1 MWRPAGCGCGDQRGD
16 RGGGMSGRAC
26 CGDRPCRGGRG
37 CWGVRGC
44 WGLRGCWGGQACWG
58 GWGGVGWLRCGAGG
72 RGPGS
77 GRPGS
82 GGYGWLPVSAGC
94 WSQGISDSF
103 HRRCEVCHGD
113 RSTGAFRDPGPG
125 SRGGRPG
132 PPGRPRSARVGLTTG
147 SAARMDRREGP
158 GPAGADPFSLLKGLA
173 AFAAFAALAALAA
186 FAALAAG
193 SAAGWTGS
201 SLAGAGGSASG
212 SEASMPSYQE
222 MGDSPGSGAGAANH
236 SPVTSSSASSP
247 APAVCGLSAE
257 PLAGERRN
265 QPAGGDT
272 PGKSSLPLAGSAS
285 AGATSGRSASGAA
298 AGGEIRPGGTDQGGT
313 TWSGQAR
320 PEVPARCGSSG
331 DPGS

>member
-1 MWRPAGCGCGDQRGD
+1 MWRPADCRCGDHCGD

-26 CGDRPCRGGRG
+26 WGGRA
-37 CWGVRGC
+37 CC
-44 WGLRGCWGGQACWG
+44 GGQACCG
-58 GWGGVGWLRCGAGG
+58 GWGGGWLRCGAGRRGPGSGG

-82 GGYGWLPVSAGC
+82 GSGCPGSGGYGWSPASAGC

-125 SRGGRPG
+125 RRGGRPG

-158 GPAGADPFSLLKGLA
+158 GRAGADPFSLVAGLVAFAFALFVAFALLA
-173 AFAAFAALAALAA
+173 AGWAGSSMAGAS
-186 FAALAAG
+186 G
-193 SAAGWTGS
+193 SAAG
-201 SLAGAGGSASG
+201 SG
-212 SEASMPSYQE
+212 SSMPSYQE
-222 MGDSPGSGAGAANH
+222 MGDSPGSGAGDANH
-236 SPVTSSSASSP
+236 SPVTPSSAS
-247 APAVCGLSAE
+247 AVCGLSAGL
-257 PLAGERRN
+257 LAGERRN

-272 PGKSSLPLAGSAS
+272 PGKSSPSLAGSAS
-285 AGATSGRSASGAA
+285 AGVASGRSASWAA
-298 AGGEIRPGGTDQGGT
+298 ACGAIRPGGTDQGDT
-313 TWSGQAR
+313 TWSGQTG
-320 PEVPARCGSSG
+320 PEVPARCGSSA